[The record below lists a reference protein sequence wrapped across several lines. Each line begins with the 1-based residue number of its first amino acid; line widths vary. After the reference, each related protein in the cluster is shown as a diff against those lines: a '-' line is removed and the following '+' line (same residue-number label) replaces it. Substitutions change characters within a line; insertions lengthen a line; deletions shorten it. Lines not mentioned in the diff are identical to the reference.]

1 MEKGGW
7 FTIMRLNYLEEN
19 TPEVKKNELTSSEK
33 GWSREG
39 LDTHVCVD
47 D

>member
-19 TPEVKKNELTSSEK
+19 FSCQKKKKKFLKEK
-33 GWSREG
+33 S
-39 LDTHVCVD
+39 VP
-47 D
+47 